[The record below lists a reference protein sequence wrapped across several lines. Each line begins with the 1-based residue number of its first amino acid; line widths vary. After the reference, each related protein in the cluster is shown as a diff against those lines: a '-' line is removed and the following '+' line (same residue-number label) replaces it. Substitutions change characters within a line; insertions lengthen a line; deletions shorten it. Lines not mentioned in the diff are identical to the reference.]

1 MESLIVPNEVFFSHI
16 LEEIDARRAV
26 RIPVKGNSMLPF
38 IRPLTDQ
45 VELSELTGQS
55 VTKGN
60 IVLARTNGSNYVVHR
75 IEKVEGEVVT
85 LRGDGNLSVRERC
98 DKGNVVAE
106 VTAVYKKGRK
116 ISKGSLEWNLARDCW
131 FTSPLLRRFYLGI
144 SRNMKKIFFLFTVL
158 AFLAACS
165 GPKGMVKIEPPQE
178 DSVEYEL
185 IVFDPGFETWYT
197 LQNSPARYR
206 SQEYYEGWNQQYVSE
221 WNYLATQPRRRSFFE
236 SIIGYEP
243 GVDYGFELNQKLFYY
258 FQYVEH
264 VLRIPILPNGPSGVI
279 Y

>member
-158 AFLAACS
+158 AFLAA
-165 GPKGMVKIEPPQE
+165 
-178 DSVEYEL
+178 
-185 IVFDPGFETWYT
+185 
-197 LQNSPARYR
+197 
-206 SQEYYEGWNQQYVSE
+206 
-221 WNYLATQPRRRSFFE
+221 
-236 SIIGYEP
+236 
-243 GVDYGFELNQKLFYY
+243 
-258 FQYVEH
+258 
-264 VLRIPILPNGPSGVI
+264 
-279 Y
+279 

>member
-1 MESLIVPNEVFFSHI
+1 MKIMESLIVPNEVFFSHI
-16 LEEIDARRAV
+16 LEEIEARRAV

-116 ISKGSLEWNLARDCW
+116 IS
-131 FTSPLLRRFYLGI
+131 
-144 SRNMKKIFFLFTVL
+144 
-158 AFLAACS
+158 
-165 GPKGMVKIEPPQE
+165 
-178 DSVEYEL
+178 
-185 IVFDPGFETWYT
+185 
-197 LQNSPARYR
+197 
-206 SQEYYEGWNQQYVSE
+206 
-221 WNYLATQPRRRSFFE
+221 
-236 SIIGYEP
+236 
-243 GVDYGFELNQKLFYY
+243 
-258 FQYVEH
+258 
-264 VLRIPILPNGPSGVI
+264 
-279 Y
+279 